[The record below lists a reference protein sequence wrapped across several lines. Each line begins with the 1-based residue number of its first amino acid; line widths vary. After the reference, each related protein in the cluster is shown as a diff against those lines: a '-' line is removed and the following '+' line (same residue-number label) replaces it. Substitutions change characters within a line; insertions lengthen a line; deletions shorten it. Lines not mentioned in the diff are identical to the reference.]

1 MFDKTDGLNTKG
13 YGLRTPQ
20 IGHYTAYEYQSQTI
34 KAESKHLS
42 LELSFSQTNVAWAIV
57 S

>member
-13 YGLRTPQ
+13 YSLRTPQ

-42 LELSFSQTNVAWAIV
+42 LELSFSQTSVAWAIV